1 MHLKVVLRIVGF
13 LLMLFSSTLAVPAIV
28 SSVANDGV
36 LRPFLIAFVVTLISG
51 IICWLPVRNDKQELR
66 FRDGFLIV
74 VLFWTVLASFGAL
87 PFVLLEEP
95 DISITEAF
103 FESMS
108 GLTTTGATTLTGIHE
123 LPVSIL
129 YYRQQL
135 QWLGGMGIIVLAVA
149 VMPML
154 GVGGM
159 QLYRAET
166 PGPVKNSKLT
176 PRIAETAKA
185 LWLIYLGLT
194 IACALGYLIA
204 GMSLFDAIAH
214 SFSTVSIGG
223 FSTHDKSL
231 GYFESVA
238 VSTVAMVFMLI
249 AAMNFALH
257 FVAFRGV
264 KISLPARKSV
274 KEKEKEKELKI
285 PKKSLFVRFRTYFA
299 SIDYTKPRFT
309 HYFADSET
317 KVYLTIIAVACVVV
331 ISTLIYKGTME
342 TRSDAILHGAFQ
354 VISIATTTGFTTT
367 QFSVWPVFLPALLI
381 VLSIIGGCAGS
392 TAGGMKVIRILLLFK
407 QGKREI
413 EKLVHPNAVLSIKL
427 NGKRLDDNVINAV
440 WGFFSLY
447 VFSFMLLALAM
458 VGTGVD
464 IITGFSAVTACLN
477 NLGPGLGFVAENYQ
491 SLPPAAKWILA
502 VAMLLGRLEMF
513 TLLVLLTRTYWRS

>member
-13 LLMLFSSTLAVPAIV
+13 LLMMFSSTLAVPALL
-28 SSVANDGV
+28 SSFVNDGV
-36 LRPFLIAFVVTLISG
+36 LQPFLIAFVVTLITG
-51 IICWLPVRNDKQELR
+51 LVCWVPVRNDKQELR

-74 VLFWTVLASFGAL
+74 VLFWTVLALFGAL
-87 PFVLLEEP
+87 PFVLLDKP

-108 GLTTTGATTLTGIHE
+108 GLTTTGATTLTGIDD
-123 LPVSIL
+123 LPMSIR

-185 LWLIYLGLT
+185 LWMIYLGLT
-194 IACALGYLIA
+194 IACMLGYLVA
-204 GMSLFDAIAH
+204 GMSLFDAITH
-214 SFSTVSIGG
+214 SFSTVAIGG
-223 FSTHDKSL
+223 FSTHDASL
-231 GYFESVA
+231 GHFDNVA
-238 VSTVAMVFMLI
+238 VYLVAMVFMLI
-249 AAMNFALH
+249 AAMNFGMH
-257 FVAFRGV
+257 FIAFRSKRV
-264 KISLPARKSV
+264 S
-274 KEKEKEKELKI
+274 
-285 PKKSLFVRFRTYFA
+285 
-299 SIDYTKPRFT
+299 
-309 HYFADSET
+309 HYLQDSESR
-317 KVYLTIIAVACVVV
+317 VYLMTIGIACVVV
-331 ISTLIYKGTME
+331 VATLIYTKTMDS
-342 TRSDAILHGAFQ
+342 TSDAVLHGAFQ
-354 VISIATTTGFTTT
+354 VVSIATTTGFTTA
-367 QFSVWPVFLPALLI
+367 QFSTWPVFLPALLI
-381 VLSIIGGCAGS
+381 VLSVVGGCGGS
-392 TAGGMKVIRILLLFK
+392 TAGGMKVIRMLLLFK

-413 EKLVHPNAVLSIKL
+413 EKLVHPNALITIKL
-427 NGKRLDDNVINAV
+427 NGKRIDDNVISAV

-447 VFSFMLLALAM
+447 VFSFTLLALAM

-491 SLPPAAKWILA
+491 GLPSSAKWILS
-502 VAMLLGRLEMF
+502 VAMLMGRLELF
-513 TLLVLLTRTYWRS
+513 TLLVLLTRTYWRD